1 VSTFQIILSV
11 IAAIAFGFAWR
22 KGHLLRMAAY
32 VGETKVELKKCN
44 WPGRDE
50 LKSSTVLVM
59 TSVVLVGFFTFGAD
73 LLISSLI
80 KVLMR

>member
-1 VSTFQIILSV
+1 MSTTQIILLV
-11 IAAIAFGFAWR
+11 IAAALFGYAWR

-32 VGETKVELKKCN
+32 VGETRVELKKCN

-50 LKSSTVLVM
+50 LKASTVLVM
-59 TSVVLVGFFTFGAD
+59 VSVVAIGFFTFGAD
-73 LLISSLI
+73 MVISSII

>member
-1 VSTFQIILSV
+1 VDTFQIILIV
-11 IAAIAFGFAWR
+11 IAAAAFGFAWR

-50 LKSSTVLVM
+50 LKASTVLVM
-59 TSVVLVGFFTFGAD
+59 VSVVTVGFFTFGTD
-73 LLISSLI
+73 LVISSII
-80 KVLMR
+80 KVLMK